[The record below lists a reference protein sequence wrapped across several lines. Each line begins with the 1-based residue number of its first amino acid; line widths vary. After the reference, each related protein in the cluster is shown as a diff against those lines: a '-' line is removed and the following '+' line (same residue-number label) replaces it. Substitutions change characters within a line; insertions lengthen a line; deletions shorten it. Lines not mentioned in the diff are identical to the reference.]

1 MSTRSNISIKRKDGT
16 YDKIYCHSDG
26 YLEYN
31 GRILDTFY
39 KDEQKINNLINLGD
53 ISVLGFRVNPDPSI
67 RHSFDYNERQE
78 GVTVAYG
85 RDRNETNVDKK
96 TYQNEQEYLD
106 SFKDTWCEFV
116 YLYDEDK
123 KEWLYSEIPYTE
135 EKELNFVS
143 LHDTLKAKNLVDSV
157 EEKLDS
163 LIRKQV
169 DFAYDYDTYNFKD
182 AYESYEDAYFE
193 TYDFLGEEQGVTNF
207 IKINKSIMDNIEEDI
222 DNPEMKKLYDRG
234 LALNEELRR
243 YRKEM
248 FRNLE
253 NDEIEM

>member
-1 MSTRSNISIKRKDGT
+1 MTKDLTLKEKEFAEAFAKLYKTGIDMAQSDIKCLSTMIKFNEERVKNH
-16 YDKIYCHSDG
+16 YDSEPFK
-26 YLEYN
+26 
-31 GRILDTFY
+31 F
-39 KDEQKINNLINLGD
+39 
-53 ISVLGFRVNPDPSI
+53 F
-67 RHSFDYNERQE
+67 
-78 GVTVAYG
+78 
-85 RDRNETNVDKK
+85 KK
-96 TYQNEQEYLD
+96 KHE
-106 SFKDTWCEFV
+106 KW
-116 YLYDEDK
+116 
-123 KEWLYSEIPYTE
+123 E
-135 EKELNFVS
+135 EELNFVS
-143 LHDTLKAKNLVDSV
+143 LHDTLKEKNLIDSV

-234 LALNEELRR
+234 LALNEELRS

>member
-1 MSTRSNISIKRKDGT
+1 MKEK
-16 YDKIYCHSDG
+16 
-26 YLEYN
+26 
-31 GRILDTFY
+31 
-39 KDEQKINNLINLGD
+39 NLI
-53 ISVLGFRVNPDPSI
+53 
-67 RHSFDYNERQE
+67 
-78 GVTVAYG
+78 
-85 RDRNETNVDKK
+85 
-96 TYQNEQEYLD
+96 
-106 SFKDTWCEFV
+106 
-116 YLYDEDK
+116 
-123 KEWLYSEIPYTE
+123 
-135 EKELNFVS
+135 
-143 LHDTLKAKNLVDSV
+143 DSV

-182 AYESYEDAYFE
+182 AYESYEDAYYE